1 MLRSVG
7 DLLRYIDEN
16 HLTSDFT
23 AKVEYCQSDW
33 VVLRTVAAHLL
44 EFLVSSNEILLSGL
58 NSCSVCVT
66 GH

>member
-16 HLTSDFT
+16 HLTTDFT

-33 VVLRTVAAHLL
+33 VVLRTVP
-44 EFLVSSNEILLSGL
+44 SSVPGQYEYKD
-58 NSCSVCVT
+58 VKYV
-66 GH
+66 